1 MLIVFTDPF
10 FGGFEIHGPAT
21 FPVMGFTWEAVQN
34 VFGITVFQALN
45 LVTLKFDGFEDLRS
59 GASVIDFAGL
69 YW

>member
-10 FGGFEIHGPAT
+10 FGGLNIRRPT
-21 FPVMGFTWEAVQN
+21 RLPLVSLTWEAVQN

-69 YW
+69 HW